1 MEKVI
6 AAKIIQR
13 YEKSNKSNQNIRE
26 GNMSVNFSTFHQY
39 NSDSNFKYRI
49 EINKTA
55 NKLQKDGLIKV
66 KWVSEDNIIDRVIFK
81 LSDIEKFY
89 YLAEV
94 DEKKDILKGIVNE
107 LELYYGEVKNK
118 NIKNIIEDWKKK
130 VLDKYKIPKI
140 IEDNKRRELILKS
153 LKGIDELLEK
163 DNTMYERVFSKRYLS
178 DSKTFEKHI
187 RTSILSLI
195 RKYFIETC
203 EDLDDDEV
211 LNEVG
216 IEKTTSELHMKGNIQ
231 FQLGYKNIDLENF
244 IYGVS
249 LNSQTI
255 RDLQLKN
262 YCFDKVI
269 SVENKANFNYL
280 CANEKDALI
289 IFTGGFYTPVQKRF
303 LNRLYEQLLA
313 GNININ
319 FYHWGDI
326 DLGGFNIYRN
336 IKKYIFNNLKP
347 YLMNVDVMKK
357 YNCYCEE
364 IDDENYILKLKKLLY
379 DKSIQELHD
388 LIKFVID
395 NKSTLEQES
404 LIL

>member
-6 AAKIIQR
+6 ATKIIQR

-26 GNMSVNFSTFHQY
+26 GNMSVNFLAFDQY

-49 EINKTA
+49 RINEAA
-55 NKLQKDGLIKV
+55 NKLQNDGFIKV
-66 KWVSEDNIIDRVIFK
+66 KWVSEDNIIDRIIFK

-89 YLAEV
+89 NLAEV
-94 DEKKDILKGIVNE
+94 TEKKDILKEIIDE
-107 LELYYGEVKNK
+107 LELYYGEAKNK
-118 NIKNIIEDWKKK
+118 NIKNIIRDWKKQ

-140 IEDNKRRELILKS
+140 IEDNKRRKLILKS

-178 DSKTFEKHI
+178 GSKTFEKHI
-187 RTSILSLI
+187 RTLILPLI
-195 RKYFIETC
+195 RKYFIEMC

-211 LNEVG
+211 LKEVG
-216 IEKTTSELHMKGNIQ
+216 IEKTTSELHIKGNIQ
-231 FQLGYKNIDLENF
+231 FQLGYKSIDLENF

-255 RDLQLKN
+255 RELQLKD

-280 CANEKDALI
+280 CANEKDVLI

-303 LNRLYEQLLA
+303 LNKLYEQLLVS
-313 GNININ
+313 NINIK

-336 IKKYIFNNLKP
+336 VKKYIFNNLKP
-347 YLMNVDVMKK
+347 YLMNVDVMRK
-357 YNCYCEE
+357 YNQYCEE
-364 IDDENYILKLKKLLY
+364 IDDKNYILKLKKLL
-379 DKSIQELHD
+379 DDDSIKELHS

-395 NKSTLEQES
+395 NKLTLEQES
-404 LIL
+404 LII